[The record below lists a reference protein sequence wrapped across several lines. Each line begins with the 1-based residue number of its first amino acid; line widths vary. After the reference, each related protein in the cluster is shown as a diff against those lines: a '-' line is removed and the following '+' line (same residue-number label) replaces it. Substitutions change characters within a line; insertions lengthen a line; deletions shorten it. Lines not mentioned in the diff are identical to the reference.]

1 MSKEYRN
8 WCPEIYR
15 SVFIDS
21 HNDTHVRIAP
31 CCQAHSKIEA
41 VDDFD
46 FESSAYLN
54 DLRKQFDLNQQPG
67 ACSACWNVE
76 KYGHKSR
83 RQSAIEF
90 FQDSKPDYEVKLQ
103 GIDHSATWAC
113 NLACIMCGPYN
124 SSLWATEKKLNKS
137 DLTQLGRSFQKN
149 NNILNKLN
157 LTQVKKIHFNGGEP
171 MLNNDQTNLLIKLEQ
186 QGVLENL
193 FISYNTNG
201 TVMPSKKIME
211 LWSQARLVKL
221 FFSIDATGDAFEYI
235 RWPGNWQQTSRNI
248 LEMKNN
254 LPDNVM
260 FGFNV
265 TVGSYN
271 LMELPDLYD
280 WFDQNLATNR
290 AGDQSDFCWQLA
302 NNFDPQELPRQ
313 AKVDAISQLAPLDK
327 FSGIIKYLE
336 STLNQNE
343 DLSWIKKLAEL
354 DKQRNTDWR
363 TTLKVSQY
371 LKDKNC

>member
-1 MSKEYRN
+1 LSKEYRN

-15 SVFIDS
+15 SVFIDR

-31 CCQAHSKIEA
+31 CCQAHAKMEA

-54 DLRKQFDLNQQPG
+54 DLRKQFDLDQQPG

-76 KYGHKSR
+76 KHGHKSR

-186 QGVLENL
+186 QGILENL

-211 LWSQARLVKL
+211 LWSKARLVKL

-235 RWPGNWQQTSRNI
+235 RWPGNWQQTSRNM

-290 AGDQSDFCWQLA
+290 AGGQSDFCWQLA

-343 DLSWIKKLAEL
+343 DLSWIKTLAEL
-354 DKQRNTDWR
+354 DKQRNTNWR

>member
-1 MSKEYRN
+1 LSKEYRN

-15 SVFIDS
+15 SVFIDR

-31 CCQAHSKIEA
+31 CCQAHAKMEA

-54 DLRKQFDLNQQPG
+54 DLRKQFDLDQQPG

-76 KYGHKSR
+76 KHGHKSR

-186 QGVLENL
+186 QGILENL

-211 LWSQARLVKL
+211 LWSKARLVKL

-235 RWPGNWQQTSRNI
+235 RWPGNWQQTSRNM
-248 LEMKNN
+248 LEMKSN

-302 NNFDPQELPRQ
+302 KNFDPQELPRQ

-343 DLSWIKKLAEL
+343 DLSWIKTLAEL
-354 DKQRNTDWR
+354 DKQRNTNWR